1 MYTNYTLIISIYK
14 KITYSEV
21 NKSIKSIKN
30 QTHLPSQIILIFDGF
45 YPYDLKN
52 YVINFFRTFIKKNDL
67 LIIQNASNKGITYSY
82 NFAIKNSK
90 HNLIGIQDSDDESL
104 PNRFK
109 LQTEY
114 FLKRKN
120 LSVLGGFISEQYGK
134 KKFTKKMP
142 LTAAAIKNLIYFKNP
157 INHPTVMFR
166 KDHLLSF
173 GLYSEC
179 KRMEDY
185 YLWINLISKGLLIE
199 NLPVILCKSYIDRSF
214 IKRRSTNTILL
225 SELKIQLLLLR
236 KFKVYLIL
244 FIFVAPLKIFYH
256 LMLGDIKI
264 WMRFFIN
271 YFFSLKLLN
280 K

>member
-14 KITYSEV
+14 KITYSQV

-120 LSVLGGFISEQYGK
+120 LSVLGGFVLEQYGK
-134 KKFTKKMP
+134 KKFT
-142 LTAAAIKNLIYFKNP
+142 I
-157 INHPTVMFR
+157 
-166 KDHLLSF
+166 
-173 GLYSEC
+173 
-179 KRMEDY
+179 
-185 YLWINLISKGLLIE
+185 
-199 NLPVILCKSYIDRSF
+199 
-214 IKRRSTNTILL
+214 
-225 SELKIQLLLLR
+225 
-236 KFKVYLIL
+236 
-244 FIFVAPLKIFYH
+244 
-256 LMLGDIKI
+256 
-264 WMRFFIN
+264 
-271 YFFSLKLLN
+271 
-280 K
+280 